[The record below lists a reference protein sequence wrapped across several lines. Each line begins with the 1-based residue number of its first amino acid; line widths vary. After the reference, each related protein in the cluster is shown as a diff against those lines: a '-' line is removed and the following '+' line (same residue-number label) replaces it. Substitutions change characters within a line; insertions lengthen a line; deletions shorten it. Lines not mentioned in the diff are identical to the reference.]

1 MALLRGEIKM
11 SFSDQLRDRLISEG
25 AGDVGFFRCDDGPL
39 PYGVS
44 VVVRLSPAI
53 IGEIETEPT
62 YTYFNHYRTVNAFID
77 RLLLCAGLY
86 LQKSGYS
93 YITVAA
99 SQSIN
104 KDGWN
109 YSGRYSHKKGA
120 CLAGLGS
127 IGKNSLF
134 IHREFGSLVRLGTVF
149 TDCVLETGAENII
162 DLCGECKICEKACPA
177 GAIKGET
184 YSDGISREEMF
195 DAGKCS
201 EYMKHAFQKIG
212 RGAVCGICMR
222 VCPLNSF
229 PGESDKKPSGM
240 INK

>member
-1 MALLRGEIKM
+1 M
-11 SFSDQLRDRLISEG
+11 SISGKLRDYLIAEG
-25 AGDVGFFRCDDGPL
+25 ASDVGFFECDDGPF
-39 PYGVS
+39 PYGIS
-44 VVVRLSPAI
+44 IAVRLSPAI
-53 IGEIETEPT
+53 IGEINGEPT
-62 YTYFNHYRTVNAFID
+62 HTYFNHYRTVNAFID
-77 RLLLCAGLY
+77 RLLLTAGLF
-86 LQKSGYS
+86 LQKEGYS

-120 CLAGLGS
+120 CLAGLGT

-149 TDCVLETGAENII
+149 TDCPLETGEEKNI
-162 DLCGECKICEKACPA
+162 DLCGECRICELACPA
-177 GAIKGET
+177 GAISGEAFRE
-184 YSDGISREEMF
+184 GILREEMF
-195 DAGKCS
+195 DAEKCS

-222 VCPLNSF
+222 VCPLNGL
-229 PGESDKKPSGM
+229 PQE
-240 INK
+240 NQ